1 MTSIPLKLPF
11 NIKLTRPVN
20 PTGIWDW
27 LTTIDHKKIGIL
39 FGPEAS
45 GLSNE
50 DISYSNYIFKI
61 IL

>member
-39 FGPEAS
+39 
-45 GLSNE
+45 
-50 DISYSNYIFKI
+50 
-61 IL
+61 